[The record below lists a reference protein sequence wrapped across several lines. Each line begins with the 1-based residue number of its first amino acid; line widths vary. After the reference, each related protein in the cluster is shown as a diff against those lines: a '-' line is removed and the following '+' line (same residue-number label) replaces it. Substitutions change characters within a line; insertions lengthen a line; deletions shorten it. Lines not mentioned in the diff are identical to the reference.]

1 MLTDVVADVERDVDG
16 VELTEEV
23 AEVDLVLDSVLV
35 IDELALDETVV
46 VAVVDGVVNLHS
58 VKF

>member
-1 MLTDVVADVERDVDG
+1 VLTDVVADVERDVDG

-35 IDELALDETVV
+35 IDELALDEAVV